1 MKKLLTLTL
10 AAGLASLVSAVDFRV
25 DISGQGSKIELE
37 NKDAKG
43 LRTTTASWLG
53 ENKNQRLLYMGPVS
67 GQWEEKSFSFTA
79 KKDGTVGI
87 CLMGTVNKEGAPLI
101 AYDDVKV
108 NGKALTNGS
117 FEQTAEKKIPG
128 WGGWGS
134 AKVMTDGGAD
144 GKNYVLANHVHALNQ
159 NIKVKAGETVTVSLK
174 VKEGK

>member
-1 MKKLLTLTL
+1 MKKLLTLAL
-10 AAGLASLVSAVDFRV
+10 AAGLASIVSAVDFRV
-25 DISGQGSKIELE
+25 DISGNKIELE

-43 LRTTTASWLG
+43 LRVQTDGWLG
-53 ENKNQRLLYMGPVS
+53 ENRNQRLLYIGPVS

-87 CLMGTVNKEGAPLI
+87 NLMGTINKKGAPLI

-108 NGKALTNGS
+108 NGKALVNGS
-117 FEQTAEKKIPG
+117 FEQTAAKGIPG

-159 NIKVKAGETVTVSLK
+159 RINVKAGETVTVSFK